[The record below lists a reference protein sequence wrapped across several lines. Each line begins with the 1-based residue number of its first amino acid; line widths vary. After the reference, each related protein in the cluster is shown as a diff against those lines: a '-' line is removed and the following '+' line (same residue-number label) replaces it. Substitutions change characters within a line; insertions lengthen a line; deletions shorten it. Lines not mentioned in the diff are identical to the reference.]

1 MEAKMKIRT
10 TGRVRDP
17 PYLKQVSLQ
26 IRLWPTHPHETHV
39 LINTLLSVAHNLM
52 SNSEV
57 NQLIIFGG
65 NLIKNKNQCDCIE
78 IMPSSNNFK
87 TRMDSASHCC
97 SMVQHSS
104 SFNNQTFIEFQLKIC
119 RCKVFVCSWKLALSP
134 FEQICSFWIV
144 LNIWDLLEQNEG
156 ERWFF

>member
-10 TGRVRDP
+10 TGPVRDS

-39 LINTLLSVAHNLM
+39 LINTLLSVACNLM

-57 NQLIIFGG
+57 NQLIVFGG
-65 NLIKNKNQCDCIE
+65 NVFAKIQYDCIE

-87 TRMDSASHCC
+87 TRMDSPSHCC
-97 SMVQHSS
+97 SMIQHSS
-104 SFNNQTFIEFQLKIC
+104 SFNNQTFVEFQLNIVDAKC
-119 RCKVFVCSWKLALSP
+119 LSVHESWHSLL
-134 FEQICSFWIV
+134 
-144 LNIWDLLEQNEG
+144 LNKFAASGL
-156 ERWFF
+156 F